1 MDLASSDE
9 SEDDRDT
16 MKARRRGLG
25 GVGEGLIT
33 WDSALDCKSSAFT
46 VALGVRN
53 KSGGEHHLPMVPVYS
68 ENVAETNHGTRGF
81 EAHYAAC
88 PGREFVIKV
97 KELFPSDAAEY
108 GFRVFL
114 DQGPNPEPDTL
125 DHFMWFGHYKRDSD
139 YERVL
144 KVEGSYRSSKESYAL
159 SFATAVG
166 ETAVGKVA
174 VGKAAVT
181 PCKRKHKATVDKAA
195 VAVAVDVDDESVNRA
210 DKDKVG
216 WTVLRFYKVRT
227 DEAGAPIYRPS
238 NHNVQQPRRAAAQ
251 RLLHGQGDKEVHQL
265 ADRLCSATA
274 HQPSLLGSGFR
285 LPAALLRAP
294 LGSPAA
300 SNVQVKVHAL
310 SSKPGRV
317 IQDQQGTRALVDKE
331 PVFEDTPVYEVRLRY
346 AAYMG
351 LRWSL
356 RDKPQKKR

>member
-1 MDLASSDE
+1 MDLVSSDE
-9 SEDDRDT
+9 SESAHVISPSPPSPPPDRDT
-16 MKARRRGLG
+16 KGGGLG
-25 GVGEGLIT
+25 GEGLIT

-53 KSGGEHHLPMVPVYS
+53 KCGGEHHLPMVPVYS

-97 KELFPSDAAEY
+97 KEIFPSDAAEY

-144 KVEGSYRSSKESYAL
+144 KVEGSYRSGKESYAL

-166 ETAVGKVA
+166 EAAVSEAA

-181 PCKRKHKATVDKAA
+181 PCKRKHKATVDKATGA
-195 VAVAVDVDDESVNRA
+195 AAVDVDDES
-210 DKDKVG
+210 VG
-216 WTVLRFYKVRT
+216 WTVLRFYKVKT
-227 DEAGAPIYRPS
+227 DEAGAPIYRSS

-251 RLLHGQGDKEVHQL
+251 RLLHGQDDKKVHQL
-265 ADRLCSATA
+265 AEDAVFVVPQLTN
-274 HQPSLLGSGFR
+274 L
-285 LPAALLRAP
+285 
-294 LGSPAA
+294 A
-300 SNVQVKVHAL
+300 SW
-310 SSKPGRV
+310 G
-317 IQDQQGTRALVDKE
+317 
-331 PVFEDTPVYEVRLRY
+331 
-346 AAYMG
+346 
-351 LRWSL
+351 
-356 RDKPQKKR
+356 

>member
-16 MKARRRGLG
+16 KGGGLG
-25 GVGEGLIT
+25 SEGLIT

-53 KSGGEHHLPMVPVYS
+53 KSGDEHHLPMVPVYS

-97 KELFPSDAAEY
+97 KEIFPSDAAEY
-108 GFRVFL
+108 GFHVFL
-114 DQGPNPEPDTL
+114 DQGKIPEPDKL

-144 KVEGSYRSSKESYAL
+144 NVEGSYRSSKESYAL

-166 ETAVGKVA
+166 ETAVGKASVGKAA

-181 PCKRKHKATVDKAA
+181 PCKRKHKATVDKATGA
-195 VAVAVDVDDESVNRA
+195 TAVDVDDESVNQA

-216 WTVLRFYKVRT
+216 WTVLRFFKVKT

-251 RLLHGQGDKEVHQL
+251 RLLHGQGDKGVHQL
-265 ADRLCSATA
+265 AEDAVFCSATA
-274 HQPSLLGSGFR
+274 HRG
-285 LPAALLRAP
+285 
-294 LGSPAA
+294 
-300 SNVQVKVHAL
+300 
-310 SSKPGRV
+310 
-317 IQDQQGTRALVDKE
+317 
-331 PVFEDTPVYEVRLRY
+331 
-346 AAYMG
+346 
-351 LRWSL
+351 
-356 RDKPQKKR
+356 